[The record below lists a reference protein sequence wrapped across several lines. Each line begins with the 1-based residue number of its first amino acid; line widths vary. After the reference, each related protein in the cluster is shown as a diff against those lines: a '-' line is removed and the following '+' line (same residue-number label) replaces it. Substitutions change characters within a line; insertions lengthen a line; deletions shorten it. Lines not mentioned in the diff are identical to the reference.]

1 MLITSGNEGTIRKV
15 IGGVEGGGA
24 GGGGVGIHARQL
36 TLKNIHATA

>member
-24 GGGGVGIHARQL
+24 GGGVGIHARQL

>member
-24 GGGGVGIHARQL
+24 GGGGGIHARQL